1 MGCLRDILV
10 EGAEL
15 AGRIHLEV
23 KARDAQIKVEYKG
36 KAGESPVTIADR
48 ESETALRELFAR
60 KLPEYNIIGE
70 EYGAKYNGNGKVIV
84 IDPLDC
90 TKSFIE
96 GREWFGPIISAY
108 VNGRCVGAVEYNS
121 TTGTMFVA
129 TDEREKVEHLGP
141 KDDCIDGFIKVT
153 GGTQEFKQRVG
164 ASVREQLPDIEVKT
178 KGWLHVFSRSRVCVG
193 PHPAYFHAGEAFHD
207 FSAIPLFASL
217 TDTLVLDHNGVPYDS
232 MDFNVLLRK
241 YETNEKA
248 KIYCHPLLVVKP
260 EYADKMLAALRPFK
274 AELDAFQSG
283 NGKFS

>member
-10 EGAEL
+10 EGAKL
-15 AGRIHLEV
+15 AGEIHL
-23 KARDAQIKVEYKG
+23 RILG
-36 KAGESPVTIADR
+36 AGFVDMRSKYGAGLAADVTRADT

-60 KLPEYNIIGE
+60 ELPEYNIIGE
-70 EYGAKYNGNGKVIV
+70 EYGAEYNGNGKVIV

-90 TKSFIE
+90 TKSFID
-96 GREWFGPIISAY
+96 GNPWFGPIIGAY
-108 VNGRCVGAVEYNS
+108 VNGRCVGGVEYNS
-121 TTGTMFVA
+121 TTKTMFVA
-129 TDEREKVEHLGP
+129 TEETGLEFLGP

-153 GGTQEFKQRVG
+153 GGTQEFKDRVG

-178 KGWLHVFSRSRVCVG
+178 EGLLHVFSRSRVCVG

-207 FSAIPLFASL
+207 FSAIPLFASR
-217 TDTLVLDHNGVPYDS
+217 TDTLVLDHNGVPYES
-232 MDFNVLLRK
+232 IDFNVLLRK
-241 YETNEKA
+241 YETGEKA

-260 EYADKMLAALRPFK
+260 EYADRMLKALLPFK